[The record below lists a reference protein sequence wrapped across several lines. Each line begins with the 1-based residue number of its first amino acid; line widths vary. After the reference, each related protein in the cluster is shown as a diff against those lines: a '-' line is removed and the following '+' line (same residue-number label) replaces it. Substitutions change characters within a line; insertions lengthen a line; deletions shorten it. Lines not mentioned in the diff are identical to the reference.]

1 MNSYN
6 NFKKTL
12 INDGNYFI
20 KISKK
25 FLFDIDD
32 MEDWYLAEKFL
43 KFLEMINIFEPYL
56 DKKHI
61 KGLLKN
67 VLIAIGFQAKENL
80 LIN

>member
-1 MNSYN
+1 
-6 NFKKTL
+6 
-12 INDGNYFI
+12 
-20 KISKK
+20 
-25 FLFDIDD
+25 

-67 VLIAIGFQAKENL
+67 VLIAI
-80 LIN
+80 